1 MKLDTIKKIYKK
13 NSEKN
18 EKLRKKA
25 IETISQALKD
35 FKNEFIFEE
44 AYIFGSVTKPYK
56 FKKPSDIDI
65 AFTKLDRD
73 KLFLA
78 VSFLRR
84 YFERNVNVVHLED
97 VHFQKKIVKEG
108 IRWKKD

>member
-1 MKLDTIKKIYKK
+1 MKLDTIKKIYKE
-13 NSEKN
+13 NSEEN

-25 IETISQALKD
+25 IETISQALIALKD
-35 FKNEFIFEE
+35 EFIFEE

-73 KLFLA
+73 KLFFA
-78 VSFLRR
+78 VSFLSR
-84 YFERNVNVVHLED
+84 YLKRSINVVHLED
-97 VHFQKKIVKEG
+97 VHFREKIMKEG